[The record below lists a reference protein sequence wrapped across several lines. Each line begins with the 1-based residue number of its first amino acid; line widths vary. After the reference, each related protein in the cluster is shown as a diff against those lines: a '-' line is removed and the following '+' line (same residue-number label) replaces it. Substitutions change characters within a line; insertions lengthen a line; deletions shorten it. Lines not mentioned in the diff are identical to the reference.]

1 MKKFINRKNYFQK
14 EEVKKNIK
22 KKNKKLFSLLL
33 LLLISIII
41 FISLKIIKFIPSYNK
56 ISKTRIEIFGKNK
69 INQIIRNNSN
79 KNNINEINENK
90 TNKKYHYEVIKNLSK
105 LEQLQS
111 GRKFL
116 DKCLKGILINN
127 NTSDKLNEDNENE
140 ILISV
145 VIPVYNCENT
155 IKYAVRSVQNQNV
168 KNIEIILVN
177 DFSNDNNTSKIIDE
191 LQNEDKRIR
200 VINNHKNMGI
210 LYTRSVGALSSKGK
224 YIFTLDNDDLFFDS
238 DVLEIYKK
246 AENEK
251 YDIIAFSALDGS
263 DYYSPIYNMRE
274 NEFDG
279 RKDNIVIT
287 QPNLSIYPITK
298 YENSYKLHD
307 PHIWG
312 KCIKNDLYK
321 RAVNALGEERYS
333 VYNCWNED
341 VTIFLV
347 ICTLADNYIF
357 IKKYGIFHHQSKSSA
372 AFSQNSFNLMN
383 TTINLIAIILDFV
396 PNNYKKYAAL
406 GAISLRRSWLFNIS
420 DINIKKYLNSIINRI
435 LDSQFIEQTYKNRV
449 RNTYKGILF

>member
-1 MKKFINRKNYFQK
+1 MVNDS
-14 EEVKKNIK
+14 
-22 KKNKKLFSLLL
+22 FSA
-33 LLLISIII
+33 
-41 FISLKIIKFIPSYNK
+41 
-56 ISKTRIEIFGKNK
+56 
-69 INQIIRNNSN
+69 
-79 KNNINEINENK
+79 
-90 TNKKYHYEVIKNLSK
+90 K
-105 LEQLQS
+105 LEK
-111 GRKFL
+111 GRKFI
-116 DKCLKGILINN
+116 DKCLEGILFNN
-127 NTSDKLNEDNENE
+127 NNDSLE
-140 ILISV
+140 INGDPIISV
-145 VIPVYNCENT
+145 IIPVYKCEKT
-155 IKYAVRSVQNQNV
+155 IKAAIRSVQNQNV

-177 DFSNDNNTSKIIDE
+177 DLSPDNSSDIIK
-191 LQNEDKRIR
+191 QMQKEDKRIKI
-200 VINNHKNMGI
+200 INNAKNMGV
-210 LYTRSVGALSSKGK
+210 LYSRSIGVLESKGK

-251 YDIIAFSALDGS
+251 YDIIAFSTLDGP

-298 YENSYKLHD
+298 YENSYNLHD

-357 IKKYGIFHHQSKSSA
+357 IKKYGIFHHHSKSSA